1 MLTNGMKKVEYV
13 FNQGDMS
20 EILIELKDA
29 EQETRMLLVQLE
41 DGDTKDEVMGI
52 LNRIQFSIH
61 KLEE

>member
-1 MLTNGMKKVEYV
+1 MKKVEYV